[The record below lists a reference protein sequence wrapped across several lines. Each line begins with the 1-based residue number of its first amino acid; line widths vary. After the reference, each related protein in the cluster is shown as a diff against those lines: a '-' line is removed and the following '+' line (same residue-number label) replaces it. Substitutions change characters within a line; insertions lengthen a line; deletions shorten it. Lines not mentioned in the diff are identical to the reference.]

1 MLSWSTFSARMNH
14 GQTRIH
20 KTHHGPTLG
29 EATTFPLIVFSMP
42 SHGASTQMSFCPKT
56 PKLGVLK
63 FSKLRLP
70 QLWRPIT
77 LFINLRLRWGLKQ
90 SCSLHWE
97 LSKGMWHA
105 TYTQG
110 NRGDSLFLMV
120 RNQIGTSTPS
130 LSFGHNLCFKYP
142 NGSCEPILDIYVF
155 FKNSM
160 V

>member
-1 MLSWSTFSARMNH
+1 MSH
-14 GQTRIH
+14 EQTRIH
-20 KTHHGPTLG
+20 KIHHGPNLG
-29 EATTFPLIVFSMP
+29 EATTFPFIVFSMP
-42 SHGASTQMSFCPKT
+42 SHGASTQISFCPEI

-77 LFINLRLRWGLKQ
+77 LFVNLRLRWSLKQ

-110 NRGDSLFLMV
+110 NQGDSLLLV
-120 RNQIGTSTPS
+120 VKNQIGILTLNP
-130 LSFGHNLCFKYP
+130 SFGHNLCFKYP
-142 NGSCEPILDIYVF
+142 NGSCEPILDIYVLKSF
-155 FKNSM
+155 LM